1 MSDLDLVDN
10 LEEDELSENG
20 MVSDLGIVGSVQDR
34 NEHTPELL
42 SFEAHQQFQART
54 ASNET
59 YLTFQPLSFSQS
71 QAFKDLV
78 DVALVSNIKIQAYL
92 RGRFTHNDEASLP
105 STYRENAVDIANG
118 TDDKDKIGLI
128 FYRRNK
134 FKVVGTI
141 SVPTT
146 VTSVK
151 HGMFRDSRITGLYAE
166 LDAIE
171 SLEGV
176 PVRLIHTNP
185 KPKMISK
192 SSQLESSI
200 DQNGSSRI
208 LTPRTAQG
216 LPRVCLWQDESDQD
230 GEPSVNTA
238 EDNSELPIPIFWDKL
253 QFRHAT
259 AKKRGTWQ
267 YFYLRVTVIAI
278 LKDGTSHA
286 ICRSQ
291 SSAITVR
298 GRSPQSFPT
307 PVSKSMK
314 TSSTTGRGPQ
324 AATRIQDS
332 HKATE
337 WSDDS
342 VNFHPTDYSSTFDS
356 VPNNLLFY
364 DFSDLG
370 IGYNDLQWQDG
381 DENAGELST
390 LNGYLDS
397 ENLINTSTSNTQ
409 NMDPSNNLLITSS
422 ETHLLPSVPNLGS
435 IFNLPDSLSSL
446 STNYSSSQDAHGA
459 TLSSFASM
467 PLNSGICE
475 AGPSSH
481 ISPRSL
487 ENLGRKLTS
496 SEKPNTMVED
506 ESDFTDDE
514 RKTYS
519 YEYIPLSINDWTVP
533 VDAVYVSIE
542 LLPLTDFLYWLH
554 TIPTEKETYMKLKA
568 SAWSTC

>member
-1 MSDLDLVDN
+1 MSDLDLVDH

-20 MVSDLGIVGSVQDR
+20 IVSDLGIVGAVQDGD
-34 NEHTPELL
+34 EHTPDLI
-42 SFEAHQQFQART
+42 SFDAHEQFQPRT

-59 YLTFQPLSFSQS
+59 YLTFKPLSLSQS
-71 QAFKDLV
+71 QAFNDLV
-78 DVALVSNIKIQAYL
+78 DVSVVSNIKIQAYL
-92 RGRFTHNDEASLP
+92 RGRFTHNEEASLP
-105 STYRENAVDIANG
+105 STHHENAIDIANG
-118 TDDKDKIGLI
+118 TDDKDTIGLI

-141 SVPTT
+141 SIPTT
-146 VTSVK
+146 ITNVK
-151 HGMFRDSRITGLYAE
+151 HGMSKDSQISGLYAE

-171 SLEGV
+171 SLEGIS
-176 PVRLIHTNP
+176 VRLIHTNP
-185 KPKMISK
+185 KPKMTPK
-192 SSQLESSI
+192 SSQFESSV

-216 LPRVCLWQDESDQD
+216 LPRVCLWQDKRDQD
-230 GEPSVNTA
+230 GEPSPNST
-238 EDNSELPIPIFWDKL
+238 EDNSGLSIPIFWDKL

-286 ICRSQ
+286 ISRSQ

-307 PVSKSMK
+307 HVSKTMK
-314 TSSTTGRGPQ
+314 TSFTTRRGPQ
-324 AATRIQDS
+324 AATRNQDS
-332 HKATE
+332 HKGTE
-337 WSDDS
+337 WRNDS
-342 VNFHPTDYSSTFDS
+342 VNFQPTDYSSTFDS

-370 IGYNDLQWQDG
+370 IEYNDLQWQDG

-390 LNGYLDS
+390 LNGYLES
-397 ENLINTSTSNTQ
+397 ENLVNTSTRNTQ
-409 NMDPSNNLLITSS
+409 TMDHSNSLLIPSL

-446 STNYSSSQDAHGA
+446 SANYSSPQDVHGA
-459 TLSSFASM
+459 PLSSS
-467 PLNSGICE
+467 L
-475 AGPSSH
+475 

-496 SEKPNTMVED
+496 SEKPNTMIED
-506 ESDFTDDE
+506 ESDFSDDE

-542 LLPLTDFLYWLH
+542 LLSLTDFH
-554 TIPTEKETYMKLKA
+554 TGYIPCLPLLKKKL
-568 SAWSTC
+568 T